1 MSSAKR
7 KATTRRVAR
16 RALRGFIV
24 DRGISPIDGQPYAAV
39 LTLKSENGKTGN
51 MCQVFIIRPDISPLA
66 AIASGDD
73 RTICGDCP
81 HRRRQVWDAKR
92 KRMRWVRTCYVDVG
106 KSVGA
111 VFRAFQRGYYPEYDP
126 ALHARYLRGRRIRWG
141 TYGDPAILTETVVR
155 DLTAIADGHTG
166 YTHQWRAPFAQW
178 ATGFFQAS
186 CDSFADY
193 LAASA
198 AGWRTFAVVPQGA
211 APFSGKLCPATA
223 EGSQAQCLTCRLC
236 DGAKTDVFVEAHGV
250 GASFVGVQPSTPALA

>member
-1 MSSAKR
+1 MSTAKR
-7 KATTRRVAR
+7 KRHTQRVAR

-24 DRGISPIDGQPYAAV
+24 DRGISPIDGQPYVAI
-39 LTLKSENGKTGN
+39 LSLESKNRKTGN
-51 MCQVFIIRPDISPLA
+51 MCQVVIIRPDISPLD

-92 KRMRWVRTCYVDVG
+92 KRMRWVRTCYVNVG

-111 VFRAFQRGYYPEYDP
+111 VFRAFQSGSYPEYDP
-126 ALHARYLRGRRIRWG
+126 TLHARFLRGRRIRWG
-141 TYGDPAILTETVVR
+141 TYGDPAILTESVVR
-155 DLTAIADGHTG
+155 DLTAVADGHTG
-166 YTHQWRAPFAQW
+166 YTHQWRQSWAQW
-178 ATGFFQAS
+178 AVGLFQAS

-193 LAASA
+193 LAASD

-250 GASFVGVQPSTPALA
+250 GAAFVGA

>member
-1 MSSAKR
+1 MSNAKR
-7 KATTRRVAR
+7 KRHTLRVAR
-16 RALRGFIV
+16 RALRGFVI
-24 DRGISPIDGQPYAAV
+24 DRGISPIDGQPYVAI
-39 LTLKSENGKTGN
+39 LTLKSENVKTGN
-51 MCQVFIIRPDISPLA
+51 MCQVFIIRPDLHPLE
-66 AIASGDD
+66 AIASGAD

-92 KRMRWVRTCYVDVG
+92 KRMRWVRSCYVDVG

-111 VFRAFQRGYYPEYDP
+111 VWRAFARGSYPEYDP
-126 ALHARYLRGRRIRWG
+126 SLHARYIRGRRIRWG

-155 DLTAIADGHTG
+155 DLNAIADGHTG
-166 YTHQWRAPFAQW
+166 YTHQWRQPWAQW
-178 ATGFFQAS
+178 AVGLFQAS

-193 LAASA
+193 LAASD
-198 AGWRTFAVVPQGA
+198 AGWRTFAVVAQGA

-250 GASFVGVQPSTPALA
+250 GASFVGV